1 MISETNRRF
10 TEALMLAITAPT
22 EKLSNECLAMAEA
35 IGSDLTDK
43 EKELSQMGIEVA
55 LEALKGVKNEIA

>member
-1 MISETNRRF
+1 
-10 TEALMLAITAPT
+10 MLAITAPT
-22 EKLSNECLAMAEA
+22 EKLSIECLAMAEA

-55 LEALKGVKNEIA
+55 LEALKRVKK

>member
-1 MISETNRRF
+1 MKL
-10 TEALMLAITAPT
+10 TEDELMFGKALMLAITAPT

-55 LEALKGVKNEIA
+55 LEALKRVKK

>member
-1 MISETNRRF
+1 
-10 TEALMLAITAPT
+10 
-22 EKLSNECLAMAEA
+22 MAEA

-55 LEALKGVKNEIA
+55 LEALKRVKK

>member
-1 MISETNRRF
+1 
-10 TEALMLAITAPT
+10 MLAITAPT
-22 EKLSNECLAMAEA
+22 DELSNECLAMAEA

-55 LEALKGVKNEIA
+55 LEVLKRVTK

>member
-1 MISETNRRF
+1 
-10 TEALMLAITAPT
+10 MLAITAPT

-55 LEALKGVKNEIA
+55 LEALKRVKNEVA

>member
-1 MISETNRRF
+1 MISAKNRKF

-22 EKLSNECLAMAEA
+22 DELSNECLAMAEA

-55 LEALKGVKNEIA
+55 LAALKRVKNEIA

>member
-1 MISETNRRF
+1 MISETNRKF

-22 EKLSNECLAMAEA
+22 EKLSNECLAMAES

-55 LEALKGVKNEIA
+55 LEALKRIKK